1 VEGQRIQPTVHSSS
15 DRKELL
21 SSDHLK
27 PKVLK
32 FQEMGEGAGG
42 GGEEWGEVRAES
54 EQEFE
59 WDFRISDIL
68 GLALEI
74 AT

>member
-1 VEGQRIQPTVHSSS
+1 
-15 DRKELL
+15 
-21 SSDHLK
+21 
-27 PKVLK
+27 
-32 FQEMGEGAGG
+32 
-42 GGEEWGEVRAES
+42 VRAES